1 MKEMKSS
8 MLAWMKWRHDHKEM
22 VKYRERNFKNLEA
35 LIEIHNIIIERPDEV
50 RKEVMFMTVIKINKQ
65 IDFYTDEIVKL
76 EGIVRDFNG
85 RDLNRYGKHLYNNYM
100 ALKQELGEIIDALRE
115 LRVDIEEQIKLK

>member
-1 MKEMKSS
+1 

-22 VKYRERNFKNLEA
+22 VKYRDRNFKNLEA
-35 LIEIHNIIIERPDEV
+35 LIEIHNIIIERPREI
-50 RKEVMFMTVIKINKQ
+50 RKEVMLMTLVKINKQ

-100 ALKQELGEIIDALRE
+100 ALKQELGEIIDTLRE

>member
-1 MKEMKSS
+1 
-8 MLAWMKWRHDHKEM
+8 MLSYFKWKHDHKEM
-22 VKYRERNFKNLEA
+22 VKYRERNFRNLEA
-35 LIEIHNIIIERPDEV
+35 LIEIHNIIVEHPSEV
-50 RKEVMFMTVIKINKQ
+50 RKEVMLMTLVKINKQ

-100 ALKQELGEIIDALRE
+100 ALKQERGEIIDTLRE
-115 LRVDIEEQIKLK
+115 LRVYIEEQIKLK

>member
-1 MKEMKSS
+1 
-8 MLAWMKWRHDHKEM
+8 MLSYFKFKHDHKEM
-22 VKYRERNFKNLEA
+22 VKYRERNFRNLEA
-35 LIEIHNIIIERPDEV
+35 LIEIHNIIVEHPSEV
-50 RKEVMFMTVIKINKQ
+50 RKEVMLMTLVKINKQ

-100 ALKQELGEIIDALRE
+100 ALKQDISMVMDVLRE
-115 LRVDIEEQIKLK
+115 LAKNIEEQIKLK

>member
-1 MKEMKSS
+1 

-35 LIEIHNIIIERPDEV
+35 LIEIHNIIVEHPDEV
-50 RKEVMFMTVIKINKQ
+50 RNEIKLMTVIKINKQ
-65 IDFYTDEIVKL
+65 IDFYTDEVVKL

-85 RDLNRYGKHLYNNYM
+85 RDLNKYGKHLYNNYM
-100 ALKQELGEIIDALRE
+100 ALKQELGEIIDTLRE